1 MPVLAVIPAR
11 LASTRLPR
19 KPLQL
24 LGGAPLVVRVL
35 ERAASLP
42 IIDRVVVATDARE
55 IVEAIE
61 RVGGRAVMTSAEHRS
76 GTERVAE
83 VARRAEFSGYDVIL
97 NVQGDEPFLP
107 ADAAAGA
114 VEQVRAGADVG
125 TAAAPLDRD
134 FVGEPAR
141 VKVVMTESGRALYF
155 SRAPIPFPRDATAIP
170 DGTYWQHLG
179 VYAYRP
185 AALERW
191 VRAAPIALETIEQ
204 LEQLRALYYGLTI
217 GVARLDRPAEP
228 GIDTPTDLIR
238 AESLWLA
245 SAMEG
250 GDR

>member
-1 MPVLAVIPAR
+1 M
-11 LASTRLPR
+11 
-19 KPLQL
+19 
-24 LGGAPLVVRVL
+24 LGGAPLVVRVW
-35 ERAASLP
+35 ERVASLE
-42 IIDRVVVATDARE
+42 IVDLVVVATDAPE
-55 IVEAIE
+55 IAEVIE
-61 RVGGRAVMTSAEHRS
+61 RVGGRAVLTSDAHRS

-83 VARRAEFSGYDVIL
+83 VVRRAEFSRYDVAL

-107 ADAAAGA
+107 AEAATGA

-134 FVGEPAR
+134 LVGEPAR
-141 VKVVMTESGRALYF
+141 VKVVMTASGRAMYF
-155 SRAPIPFPRDATAIP
+155 SRAPIPFLRDPTAIVP

-185 AALERW
+185 ATLERW
-191 VRAAPIALETIEQ
+191 VRSAPIPLETIEQ

-238 AESLWLA
+238 AGSLWLA
-245 SAMEG
+245 SATR
-250 GDR
+250 D

>member
-1 MPVLAVIPAR
+1 VW
-11 LASTRLPR
+11 
-19 KPLQL
+19 
-24 LGGAPLVVRVL
+24 
-35 ERAASLP
+35 ERAASLA
-42 IIDRVVVATDARE
+42 IVDRVVVATDAPE
-55 IVEAIE
+55 IAQAIE

-107 ADAAAGA
+107 AEAAAGA

-134 FVGEPAR
+134 LVGEPAR

-155 SRAPIPFPRDATAIP
+155 SRAPIPFPRDATTAVP

-238 AESLWLA
+238 AESHWLA
-245 SAMEG
+245 SAMEEG
-250 GDR
+250 AR

>member
-1 MPVLAVIPAR
+1 
-11 LASTRLPR
+11 
-19 KPLQL
+19 
-24 LGGAPLVVRVL
+24 
-35 ERAASLP
+35 
-42 IIDRVVVATDARE
+42 
-55 IVEAIE
+55 
-61 RVGGRAVMTSAEHRS
+61 MTSAENRT

-83 VARRAEFSGYDVIL
+83 VARRAEFAGYDVVL

-107 ADAAAGA
+107 AEAAAGA

-134 FVGEPAR
+134 LVGEPAR

-155 SRAPIPFPRDATAIP
+155 SRAPIPFARDPSAAVP
-170 DGTYWQHLG
+170 AGAYWQHLG
-179 VYAYRP
+179 VYAYRRP
-185 AALERW
+185 ALERW

-238 AESLWLA
+238 AESRWLA
-245 SAMEG
+245 SAIEG